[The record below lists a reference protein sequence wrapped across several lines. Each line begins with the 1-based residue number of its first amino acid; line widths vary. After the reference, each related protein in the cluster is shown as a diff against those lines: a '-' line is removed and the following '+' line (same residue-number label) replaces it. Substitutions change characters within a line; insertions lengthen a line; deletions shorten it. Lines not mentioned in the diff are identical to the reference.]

1 MNSLEEEAGR
11 LEQAAVE
18 KFHHSVKSPPDHPD
32 GPDWL
37 YKGRV
42 PCLDGLRAV
51 SILLVLFAHGQR
63 THGFPNVPSL
73 RSVLSHGGIGV
84 DVFFLISGFL
94 ITLLL
99 AREHSRT
106 QTLSLKNF
114 YRRRFLRLFPA
125 FFTYAVFIAGLAW
138 VGFAQVTKTDWL
150 GVCTYT
156 VNFIPKPSWVIGH
169 MWSLSIEEQFYLV
182 WPPLLLWAGLN
193 RAKIVLVG
201 YLIAA
206 PLLRISVYLF
216 ATSYLNMVDLWSP
229 TRMDSIAFG
238 CLLALLALEPAF
250 RERTRWTGGKA
261 LGIGLAAVVALGASI
276 AIGQEVT
283 GYAMLFGYTVQ
294 PAAIA
299 ALVWVC
305 LNNASSR
312 FCQIL
317 QWRPVVAVGVL
328 SYSLY
333 LWQQVFLNPHH
344 TSWVCRWPLN
354 FFLAWAFALASYAF
368 VESPF
373 LRIKDRLRSSR

>member
-1 MNSLEEEAGR
+1 
-11 LEQAAVE
+11 
-18 KFHHSVKSPPDHPD
+18 
-32 GPDWL
+32 
-37 YKGRV
+37 
-42 PCLDGLRAV
+42 
-51 SILLVLFAHGQR
+51 
-63 THGFPNVPSL
+63 
-73 RSVLSHGGIGV
+73 
-84 DVFFLISGFL
+84 
-94 ITLLL
+94 
-99 AREHSRT
+99 
-106 QTLSLKNF
+106 
-114 YRRRFLRLFPA
+114 
-125 FFTYAVFIAGLAW
+125 
-138 VGFAQVTKTDWL
+138 
-150 GVCTYT
+150 
-156 VNFIPKPSWVIGH
+156 
-169 MWSLSIEEQFYLV
+169 
-182 WPPLLLWAGLN
+182 LWAGLN

-333 LWQQVFLNPHH
+333 LWQQVLLNPHN